1 MKNKFLSARLNSDT
15 EYKAQYLMEVLH
27 VGKTSLIEAAIGHLY
42 EETRKRCQKK
52 SLFTLMEECHLIGAL
67 EAEPNLSEDYKTKTT
82 KSLEKKL
89 GQ

>member
-1 MKNKFLSARLNSDT
+1 MKSKFLSARLNPDT

-27 VGKTSLIEAAIGHLY
+27 VGKTSLIETAIGHLY

-52 SLFTLMEECHLIGAL
+52 TLFALMEENHLIGAL
-67 EAEPNLSEDYKTKTT
+67 EAESNLSEEYKAETL

-89 GQ
+89 GK